1 MATRKIA
8 VFDPQ
13 LKLIAV
19 SSGISQLAKL
29 MGVGTGEIS
38 RAIRGERVCC
48 KGFYIRYIPKD
59 IMIDVDDIGNDELLE
74 FDLEQ
79 CGVDRLIYATRTQKK
94 TGILLESEF
103 VKIRGS
109 KYKHYSFTN
118 KVKPRKVRK
127 PKPPK
132 KKYHKYKESND
143 PW

>member
-1 MATRKIA
+1 MTAKKIA
-8 VFDPQ
+8 IFDPQ
-13 LKLIAV
+13 LKLVAV
-19 SSGISQLAKL
+19 ASGVSQLAKL
-29 MGVGTGEIS
+29 MDVGTGEIS

-59 IMIDVDDIGNDELLE
+59 IVIDVDDIGNDELLE
-74 FDLEQ
+74 FDKE
-79 CGVDRLIYATRTQKK
+79 CNVDRYIYATRSQKK

-103 VKIRGS
+103 EKIKDS
-109 KYKHYSFTN
+109 KYKHYTFTN